1 MSDEA
6 ANFGGVCPA
15 RFSAVRDAFAAN
27 FADGQELGAG
37 VCVAIEGEVVV
48 DLHAGWADRARTR
61 PFDGRTLVP
70 VFSTTK
76 AVTALMIARLVSQ
89 GRLDYRQPVAEVW
102 PQFAQAGKARI
113 TVEQCL
119 SHQDGLAAIADP
131 IDPELWFDREA
142 ITAKIAA
149 MAPLWPPG
157 AASGYHPSTF
167 GYIAG
172 EIFRRVDGRTLGTAL
187 QEDLAGP
194 MELDLFIGLPEFQ
207 DGRVADMQRPPGAPD
222 FGELTAL
229 RRDAF
234 LQPWS
239 APPGRDGARW
249 RRAEIP
255 SANGHA
261 TAQALARLLAALA
274 CDGRVGWDE
283 VLAPGVAEEVMA
295 ARITGP
301 DLVLPFTVSWGA
313 GVLRNDPIG
322 AYGPG
327 LKTAGHSGWGG
338 SCVFA
343 DPELRLSAAYV
354 MNRQS
359 VHLVA
364 DPRPGRI
371 IRALYESL

>member
-1 MSDEA
+1 MNEA
-6 ANFGGVCPA
+6 PNLGGVCPA
-15 RFSAVRDAFAAN
+15 RFAAVRDAFAAN
-27 FADGQELGAG
+27 FAEGLELGAG
-37 VCVAIEGEVVV
+37 FCAAIDGEVVL

-61 PFDGRTLVP
+61 PFDGRTLAP

-76 AVTALMIARLVSQ
+76 AATALMLARLVSA
-89 GRLDYRQPVAEVW
+89 GRLAYGRPVAEIW
-102 PQFAQAGKARI
+102 PAFAQAGKAKI

-119 SHQDGLAAIADP
+119 SHQDGLAAFAEP
-131 IDPELWFDREA
+131 FDPELWFDWEA
-142 ITAKIAA
+142 ITARIAA
-149 MAPLWPPG
+149 MAPRWPPG
-157 AASGYHPSTF
+157 TASGYHPSTF

-172 EIFRRVDGRTLGTAL
+172 EIFRRVDGRTIGAAL
-187 QEDLAGP
+187 AEDVAGP
-194 MELDLFIGLPEFQ
+194 LELDLFIGLPPVE
-207 DGRVADMQRPPGAPD
+207 DARVADMQRPPGAPE
-222 FGELTAL
+222 FGPLTPL

-239 APPGRDGARW
+239 APPGRDAARW

-261 TAQALARLLAALA
+261 TAQALARLMAALA
-274 CDGRVGWDE
+274 CDGRSGWDE
-283 VLAPGVAEEVMA
+283 VLAPGVADKVMA
-295 ARITGP
+295 PRITGP

-327 LKTAGHSGWGG
+327 RRTVGHSGWGG
-338 SCVFA
+338 SCVLA
-343 DPELRLSAAYV
+343 DPERRLSAAYV

-359 VHLVA
+359 VHLAA